1 MQYLGHKAMTQ
12 QNPYSA
18 NLEKMEAR
26 RNRNH
31 PATSEGTMLQG
42 PNPLRRRTSKS
53 NLLPSI
59 DQGMRQNAPHRK
71 SPRLRQPEQSSTGT
85 AGESPNLV
93 PRKNTSLT
101 QPTPHDDDLK

>member
-1 MQYLGHKAMTQ
+1 MSQR
-12 QNPYSA
+12 NRYSA
-18 NLEKMEAR
+18 NLEKTEDR
-26 RNRNH
+26 RNWKH
-31 PATSEGTMLQG
+31 TATSEGITLQG

-53 NLLPSI
+53 KLLTSI